1 MTPDGQPVSLGRTAR
16 LRAINLYTDG
26 IPAVSWRNSSS
37 PSPPATLRR
46 WIAPN
51 FHLTIARVAR
61 NTLATELIERCLSQ
75 IDRFLSL
82 DVSPGQFQG
91 GATEAHLRIVD
102 AIARHDAPA
111 ARALMEDH
119 LDCGSDRMKHALL
132 RGGILGV
139 GVK

>member
-1 MTPDGQPVSLGRTAR
+1 M
-16 LRAINLYTDG
+16 
-26 IPAVSWRNSSS
+26 
-37 PSPPATLRR
+37 
-46 WIAPN
+46 
-51 FHLTIARVAR
+51 
-61 NTLATELIERCLSQ
+61 IERCLSQ

-91 GATEAHLRIVD
+91 GATEAHLQIVD